1 MTAAPILRAARSA
14 PFPLSGTLA
23 RVENCRLQFRKDSS
37 MPNTTVASATFPSR
51 KAADQAVHRLVSSGF
66 ARNSIDLRRHDE
78 DDGYDLE
85 VHTRRENLAR
95 VERLIH
101 SSASMYSVREAA
113 FGAARTARSHPILL
127 LGAGILAGF
136 AIYNLIPRGGN
147 SSQTRQTASRS
158 RRR

>member
-1 MTAAPILRAARSA
+1 MHP
-14 PFPLSGTLA
+14 PGTLA
-23 RVENCRLQFRKDSS
+23 RVENWRLRFKKDSS

-51 KAADQAVHRLVSSGF
+51 KAADQAVQRLVSGGF

-85 VHTRRENLAR
+85 VHTRQENLKR
-95 VERLIH
+95 VEALIH
-101 SSASMYSVREAA
+101 SSATMFSVRQAA

-136 AIYNLIPRGGN
+136 VAYNLL
-147 SSQTRQTASRS
+147 SSGQGSDQTRQPRS
-158 RRR
+158 RARRR

>member
-1 MTAAPILRAARSA
+1 
-14 PFPLSGTLA
+14 
-23 RVENCRLQFRKDSS
+23 

-78 DDGYDLE
+78 DEGYDLE
-85 VHTRRENLAR
+85 VHTRRENLKR
-95 VERLIH
+95 VEQLIH
-101 SSASMYSVREAA
+101 ASVPMYAVREAA
-113 FGAARTARSHPILL
+113 SGAIQTAKSHPVLL

-136 AIYNLIPRGGN
+136 AIYNLIPRGDGSN
-147 SSQTRQTASRS
+147 QGGRTDSRT

>member
-1 MTAAPILRAARSA
+1 
-14 PFPLSGTLA
+14 
-23 RVENCRLQFRKDSS
+23 

-51 KAADQAVHRLVSSGF
+51 KAADQAVQRLVSGGF

-78 DDGYDLE
+78 DEGYDLE

-101 SSASMYSVREAA
+101 ASAPMYAVREAA
-113 FGAARTARSHPILL
+113 YGAARTTWSHPVLL

-147 SSQTRQTASRS
+147 SNQS
-158 RRR
+158 RRTDSRPRRR

>member
-1 MTAAPILRAARSA
+1 LIQAAPLT
-14 PFPLSGTLA
+14 GTLV
-23 RVENCRLQFRKDSS
+23 RVENCRLQFKKDPS

-78 DDGYDLE
+78 GYDLE
-85 VHTRRENLAR
+85 VHTRRENLKR
-95 VERLIH
+95 VEQLIH
-101 SSASMYSVREAA
+101 ASAPMYAVREAA
-113 FGAARTARSHPILL
+113 SGAVQTAKSHPILL

-136 AIYNLIPRGGN
+136 VIYNLILRGDN
-147 SSQTRQTASRS
+147 ENQTRQMASRS

>member
-1 MTAAPILRAARSA
+1 
-14 PFPLSGTLA
+14 
-23 RVENCRLQFRKDSS
+23 

-78 DDGYDLE
+78 DEGYDLE
-85 VHTRRENLAR
+85 VRTRRENLAR

-101 SSASMYSVREAA
+101 ASAPMYAVREAA
-113 FGAARTARSHPILL
+113 FGAARSARSHPILL

-136 AIYNLIPRGGN
+136 AIYNLIPRGD
-147 SSQTRQTASRS
+147 SSKQGGRAATRT

>member
-1 MTAAPILRAARSA
+1 
-14 PFPLSGTLA
+14 LA
-23 RVENCRLQFRKDSS
+23 RVENCRWHFRKDFS

-78 DDGYDLE
+78 DEGYELE
-85 VHTRRENLAR
+85 VHTRRANLAR

-101 SSASMYSVREAA
+101 ASAPMYAVREAA
-113 FGAARTARSHPILL
+113 FGAAQTARSHPFLL

-136 AIYNLIPRGGN
+136 VIYNLIPWGGG
-147 SSQTRQTASRS
+147 SSQTGQTDPRS

>member
-1 MTAAPILRAARSA
+1 MTAAPILRTARSA

-136 AIYNLIPRGGN
+136 AIYNLIPRGG
-147 SSQTRQTASRS
+147 SSNQTRQTASRS

>member
-1 MTAAPILRAARSA
+1 MIRAVSLVGNLGARREL
-14 PFPLSGTLA
+14 PFA
-23 RVENCRLQFRKDSS
+23 FRKDPS

-85 VHTRRENLAR
+85 VHTRGENLAR

-147 SSQTRQTASRS
+147 SNQTRQTASRS
-158 RRR
+158 RPR

>member
-1 MTAAPILRAARSA
+1 
-14 PFPLSGTLA
+14 
-23 RVENCRLQFRKDSS
+23 

-78 DDGYDLE
+78 DEGYDLE

-101 SSASMYSVREAA
+101 ASAPMYAVREAA
-113 FGAARTARSHPILL
+113 FGAARSAWSHPILL

-136 AIYNLIPRGGN
+136 AIYNLIPRVDGSNQGG
-147 SSQTRQTASRS
+147 RRDSRT